1 MEKSA
6 NPLIRRL
13 STRRDT
19 FAALAMRRDSYFAG
33 EERRN
38 TVRFESRRASKV
50 SINQVRTR
58 HMPATLAP
66 VSFNHIRI
74 DRATPPRTPTLER
87 TTTLGPATVS
97 PPSIWKP
104 WTTKKATTR
113 VTCNEATQSNDV
125 CTAPES
131 IFLRRK
137 YFIGFPTKRTTSYN
151 LFFWV
156 TAETRVVGSS
166 GWAVH
171 TIILRGIKS
180 FFSPPPPR
188 RRLFSRFSCSL
199 LRSSRA

>member
-125 CTAPES
+125 CMYCAREYFFKKK
-131 IFLRRK
+131 IF
-137 YFIGFPTKRTTSYN
+137 Y
-151 LFFWV
+151 
-156 TAETRVVGSS
+156 
-166 GWAVH
+166 
-171 TIILRGIKS
+171 
-180 FFSPPPPR
+180 
-188 RRLFSRFSCSL
+188 
-199 LRSSRA
+199 